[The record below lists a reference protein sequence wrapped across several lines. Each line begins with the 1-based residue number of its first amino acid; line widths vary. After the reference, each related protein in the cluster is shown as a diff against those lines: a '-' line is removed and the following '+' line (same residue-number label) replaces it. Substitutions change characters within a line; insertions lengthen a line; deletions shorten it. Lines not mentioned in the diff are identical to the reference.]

1 MKAEKYGI
9 HSSLDFG
16 DVHDIVLQK
25 KNLVCPFQ
33 RAFLNRITIG
43 FNFPNMCAHTRNSS
57 PFFLLLSVYLHRHRH
72 TASTWTIKNKQIRGE
87 EGELWPL
94 LKHLMLMLLVLLFC
108 VHELDVCFV
117 HIIFPVNVIVW
128 ICFCEKLLSVMDVF
142 LYCLIRGLHGALMK
156 VPQPVAI
163 SLHEDGFAV

>member
-43 FNFPNMCAHTRNSS
+43 FNFPDMCAHTRNSS

-72 TASTWTIKNKQIRGE
+72 TPENKDNKIKQIEVNNGQDC
-87 EGELWPL
+87 
-94 LKHLMLMLLVLLFC
+94 K
-108 VHELDVCFV
+108 VHK
-117 HIIFPVNVIVW
+117 NV
-128 ICFCEKLLSVMDVF
+128 
-142 LYCLIRGLHGALMK
+142 
-156 VPQPVAI
+156 
-163 SLHEDGFAV
+163 